1 MTYSLADL
9 QELRRSLKL
18 RIAAEIATGDLRMAA
33 EALEEMKVLEARIAD
48 AMLAEVQQRR
58 QTV

>member
-18 RIAAEIATGDLRMAA
+18 RIAAEIATGDLEMAKEAVA
-33 EALEEMKVLEARIAD
+33 ELKGIDERIA

-58 QTV
+58 MA